1 MVNVNYRRGRNK
13 EYRICN
19 QLKKDGFII
28 SQRSAGSHSPVD
40 VFAIHKKKK
49 KILFVQAKPNS
60 MSCAAKKK
68 LEEELSWLNGKFDVE
83 FKVV

>member
-1 MVNVNYRRGRNK
+1 MVNKNYQKGRAK
-13 EYRICN
+13 EYKICN

-40 VFAIHKKKK
+40 VFAVHKKKK

-60 MSCAAKKK
+60 MSLKKRDA
-68 LEEELSWLNGKFDVE
+68 LAEELSWLNGRFEVE
-83 FKVV
+83 FKVI